1 MKRPKKK
8 NIKPRLNKIDLH
20 GLTIQK
26 AYEYFRE
33 TAEIYSNCGITTFEV
48 ITGKSGQ
55 IRKEF
60 PIWLEALG
68 YTGTVATHDGSFTV
82 NLKG

>member
-1 MKRPKKK
+1 MKKK
-8 NIKPRLNKIDLH
+8 PQKHIPKIDLH
-20 GLTIQK
+20 GFTIQE
-26 AYEYFRE
+26 AYTYFRE
-33 TAEIYSNCGITTFEV
+33 YAEIYSNSGITVFEV

-68 YTGTVATHDGSFTV
+68 YDGTVSSHDGSFMV
-82 NLKG
+82 YLK